1 MNIAGTSSLLMALPI
16 LALGAA
22 RENTASVSPLDEA
35 MTDFEYG
42 DWPRAFEVLF
52 PFAETGD
59 CEAARLCLMMHE
71 HGTRVFGGSFP
82 ATPAQCSRW
91 HALSDY

>member
-1 MNIAGTSSLLMALPI
+1 MALPI

-35 MTDFEYG
+35 MADFEYG

-52 PFAETGD
+52 PFAETG
-59 CEAARLCLMMHE
+59 ARLCLMMHE

-91 HALSDY
+91 HALSDS